1 MWPVGD
7 YTGRITPTASE
18 AFPAA
23 NTSYYT
29 LWQTWASEAI
39 VGEGEQRDIAVESCV
54 LVFPIRKVFLI

>member
-7 YTGRITPTASE
+7 YTGRITPKASE

-39 VGEGEQRDIAVESCV
+39 VGEGEQRDIAVER
-54 LVFPIRKVFLI
+54 LWRL